1 MYPCTNLTVLSSAGR
16 VGRERHG
23 LSWEPSETRRLTALH
38 TQGVR
43 WDEIARLLGRTE
55 AAVRAQA
62 KKTAPT
68 AASLPAAARKAVPDM
83 PPARMRGAELLEQRD
98 RTGLTFEQMAARV
111 GIFNGPG
118 ILYVVA
124 DGKNQLSPRY
134 TAAIR
139 ALPDAARRTAPA
151 LTVVLPVS
159 PQPAPGFVS
168 VMVPDHLAAAFQV
181 ILHAMGAQ
189 R

>member
-68 AASLPAAARKAVPDM
+68 AAREAVPDM

-98 RTGLTFEQMAARV
+98 RTGLTFEQLAARI
-111 GIFNGPG
+111 GIYNGPG

-139 ALPDAARRTAPA
+139 ALPAARRVAPA
-151 LTVVLPVS
+151 LTVVLPVA

-189 R
+189 Q

>member
-1 MYPCTNLTVLSSAGR
+1 M
-16 VGRERHG
+16 
-23 LSWEPSETRRLTALH
+23 
-38 TQGVR
+38 
-43 WDEIARLLGRTE
+43 
-55 AAVRAQA
+55 RA
-62 KKTAPT
+62 
-68 AASLPAAARKAVPDM
+68 
-83 PPARMRGAELLEQRD
+83 AELLEQRD
-98 RTGLTFEQMAARV
+98 RTGLTFEQLAARA
-111 GIFNGPG
+111 GILSGPG
-118 ILYVVA
+118 ILYIVA
-124 DGKNQLSPRY
+124 EGKTQLSPRY

-139 ALPDAARRTAPA
+139 ALPGSAPRPAPA